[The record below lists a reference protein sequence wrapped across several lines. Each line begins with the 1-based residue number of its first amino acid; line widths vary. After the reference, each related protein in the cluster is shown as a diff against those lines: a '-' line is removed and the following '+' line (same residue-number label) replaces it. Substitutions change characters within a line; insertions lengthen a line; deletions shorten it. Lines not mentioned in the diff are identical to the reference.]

1 MAKKEAQ
8 IGVAAFIVGLLIAVV
23 LGVWPELMV
32 APRITNTILVL
43 GVLGIIVGLL
53 NVGDKE
59 LDRYLMA
66 NIAFLLAGAALS
78 TFLVTIPQIGLY
90 LVGILANVSLFV
102 APGAAIIALKEL
114 YEVAKE

>member
-23 LGVWPELMV
+23 LGIWPELMV
-32 APRITNTILVL
+32 VPRATNTMLVL

-53 NVGDKE
+53 NIGDKE

-66 NIAFLLAGAALS
+66 NIAFLLAGTMLAA
-78 TFLVTIPQIGLY
+78 FLNTIPQVGAYLAGMLYNIG
-90 LVGILANVSLFV
+90 LFV